1 MFSIQK
7 KKLLSKSASQRL
19 LLFKLEQNKNL
30 IFLNLI
36 LEEEDDDGTEG
47 IQQKHR
53 KHTLDE
59 SDGTISSGSSDNS
72 EDEDFLGR
80 KSGRKL
86 GVKRGYKGTPGP
98 GRPAGSGATQRPQR
112 RTIKQ
117 LTESGIL
124 SRLYD
129 DSEESDGE
137 DDLNI
142 RHRYDNDSDNDLNLT
157 NFNKRYNNAA
167 LMGKDST
174 SAENG
179 TEQPKLT
186 FEQYVRKLTGSYTVN
201 KALEVV
207 DAANSSSTSSLTSQ
221 LTNTPRFSLKIAPA
235 PSSATKTVINQ
246 TSVTPTSA
254 TKAPLTV
261 PIINPAI
268 KAVLD
273 KYNSQSTKPLVV
285 NGDAKS
291 SSVKI
296 ITVNQSPATSS
307 ATAQLAANKKY
318 LIINNNIA
326 NNTTPT
332 AQTPIK
338 TATVPVSATNT
349 PNNMIKIINISQLNG
364 NRAVQTPKTAIISP
378 VMSRPQIIMINT
390 NGLAKTAASSAPAQQ
405 ILTAIPINN
414 SNTVSLVPANSE
426 NKVGEQQISITPSTS
441 QSSISNNVLPA
452 ESTAN

>member
-1 MFSIQK
+1 
-7 KKLLSKSASQRL
+7 
-19 LLFKLEQNKNL
+19 
-30 IFLNLI
+30 
-36 LEEEDDDGTEG
+36 
-47 IQQKHR
+47 
-53 KHTLDE
+53 
-59 SDGTISSGSSDNS
+59 
-72 EDEDFLGR
+72 
-80 KSGRKL
+80 
-86 GVKRGYKGTPGP
+86 
-98 GRPAGSGATQRPQR
+98 
-112 RTIKQ
+112 
-117 LTESGIL
+117 
-124 SRLYD
+124 LYD
-129 DSEESDGE
+129 DSEESDAE

-221 LTNTPRFSLKIAPA
+221 LTNTARFSLKIAPA
-235 PSSATKTVINQ
+235 PSSATKTLVSQ
-246 TSVTPTSA
+246 ASSGA
-254 TKAPLTV
+254 KAAALSV

-273 KYNSQSTKPLVV
+273 KYNSQVV

-296 ITVNQSPATSS
+296 ITVNPGAQSSP
-307 ATAQLAANKKY
+307 ATAQLAVANKKY

-326 NNTTPT
+326 NNTTPA

-338 TATVPVSATNT
+338 ATSVPVSAANT
-349 PNNMIKIINISQLNG
+349 PSNMIKIINISQLSG
-364 NRAVQTPKTAIISP
+364 NRAVQAPKTAILSP

-390 NGLAKTAASSAPAQQ
+390 NGLAKTTPSTTPAQQ

-414 SNTVSLVPANSE
+414 SNTVGLVPAVANGE
-426 NKVGEQQISITPSTS
+426 NKAGEQQIVVTPSTS
-441 QSSISNNVLPA
+441 QSSVSNNILPV
-452 ESTAN
+452 ESTAAN